1 MTLHVPDTS
10 IDELADKARRIL
22 KVKTRE
28 EAIRLA
34 LERVVERDAP
44 DKAAEKPRGKA
55 PTREWL
61 DELRQQY
68 NLPPY
73 ESLEPFDDK
82 AFLDEMW
89 GHDDIHR

>member
-1 MTLHVPDTS
+1 MTLHVPETS
-10 IDELADKARRIL
+10 IDELADKAREIL
-22 KVKTRE
+22 KVDTRE
-28 EAIRLA
+28 EAIRRA
-34 LERVVERDAP
+34 LERVVESAP
-44 DKAAEKPRGKA
+44 DTATEKPVAKT

-61 DELRQQY
+61 DDLRQQY
-68 NLPPY
+68 NLPLY